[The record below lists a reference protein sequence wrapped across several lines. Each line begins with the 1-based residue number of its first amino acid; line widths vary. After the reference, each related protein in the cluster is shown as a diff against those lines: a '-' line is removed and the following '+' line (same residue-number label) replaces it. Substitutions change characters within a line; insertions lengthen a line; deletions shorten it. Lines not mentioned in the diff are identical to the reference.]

1 MVDRIREEAIRI
13 PMTRI
18 QLYAIAFL
26 VRLLSDVPYV
36 FLLYFL
42 QFPKQGSG
50 GWFDASFNAVL
61 FGTFAVIH
69 SLFARD
75 FAQRGLARVTGEDFA
90 KPTYVVA
97 NGIVLLLVL
106 YFWRPISGT
115 LWQTEGPAY
124 WVLTGLCLASVAGL
138 FYTCLSIDYQGFLGI
153 RVFLRKLAGKPSR
166 PIPFSAAG
174 PYAHVRHPMY
184 LFFIG
189 VLWIGPVMTYGRVE
203 FAFLGTA
210 YMIVGV
216 FLEER
221 NLRKEFGE
229 VYDDY
234 RANVPMWIPRL
245 RAWKRDVSA
254 V

>member
-1 MVDRIREEAIRI
+1 MDRVREKAVRT

-18 QLYAIAFL
+18 QLYAVVFL
-26 VRLLSDVPYV
+26 VRLLSDLPYL

-42 QFPKQGSG
+42 QFPRQGSG
-50 GWFDASFNAVL
+50 GCSDVAFNAVL
-61 FGTFAVIH
+61 FGAFAGIH

-75 FAQRGLARVTGEDFA
+75 FAKRGLARVTGEDFA
-90 KPTYVVA
+90 KPTYVMV

-115 LWQTEGPAY
+115 VWEAEGPGY
-124 WVLTGLCLASVAGL
+124 WVLTSLSLASVGGF
-138 FYTCLSIDYQGFLGI
+138 FYTCLFVDYQGFLGI
-153 RVFLRKLAGKPSR
+153 SVFLRRLAGKPPR

-174 PYAHVRHPMY
+174 PYAHLRHPMY

-189 VLWIGPVMTYGRVE
+189 VLWIGPVMTYGRLE
-203 FAFLGTA
+203 FAFLGTV
-210 YMIVGV
+210 YVIIGV
-216 FLEER
+216 FFEER
-221 NLRKEFGE
+221 NLREQFGE
-229 VYDDY
+229 VYDIY

-245 RAWKRDVSA
+245 RPWKRDGSA